1 MRYCVKRIFSFLFH
15 KLYFPIW
22 FWVGQ
27 YGITYSI
34 GWAEPLDP
42 FNPDDIEASERRL
55 QFNAGWF
62 LNPIYI
68 NGDYPDVMAQK
79 VEEKSKA
86 QNFTTS
92 RLPPFSNKEKQRINR
107 MIDLFKKY
115 WPNFF
120 QEYFES
126 G

>member
-1 MRYCVKRIFSFLFH
+1 M
-15 KLYFPIW
+15 
-22 FWVGQ
+22 
-27 YGITYSI
+27 
-34 GWAEPLDP
+34 DP